1 MHLDML
7 FVDLRM
13 ESTFLKETFN
23 IKWVAQA
30 GLVENIEQI
39 VQEYKQ
45 SRGLLVMIH
54 YFKVHLF
61 PPNRNAST
69 NTSLIS
75 LSENTWHFDID
86 AKEVNIKP
94 EK

>member
-1 MHLDML
+1 
-7 FVDLRM
+7 
-13 ESTFLKETFN
+13 
-23 IKWVAQA
+23 
-30 GLVENIEQI
+30 
-39 VQEYKQ
+39 
-45 SRGLLVMIH
+45 MIH